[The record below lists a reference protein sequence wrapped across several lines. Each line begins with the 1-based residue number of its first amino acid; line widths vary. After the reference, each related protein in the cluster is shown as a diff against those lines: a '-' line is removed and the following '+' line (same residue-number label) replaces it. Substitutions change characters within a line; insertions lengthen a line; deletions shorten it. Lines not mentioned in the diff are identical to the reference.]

1 MELVKEVIPCDV
13 LLVAMFSISV
23 DATTDVT
30 DTSDGGADDDV
41 QQCAIC
47 PSRHFCPADSAA
59 CLVKARLRHGSRY
72 YHLAQCL
79 H

>member
-1 MELVKEVIPCDV
+1 MALPAKVYLTKFVGAETEKSEKL
-13 LLVAMFSISV
+13 MMISWPL
-23 DATTDVT
+23 
-30 DTSDGGADDDV
+30 
-41 QQCAIC
+41 AIC

-72 YHLAQCL
+72 YHLA